1 MPWVAEGGFTWG
13 SGQVHELNKFGTLKF
28 AGLEK
33 IMPDIKRQL
42 VMAAWG
48 KYKKESGAVLTF
60 WNDEQRGD
68 RKFEAEVVIPLRD
81 KCTEWGK
88 LVKAD
93 MDAATVEML
102 FKEAVPVWNEFQF
115 VVDDLRTQYLQK
127 QLLSE

>member
-1 MPWVAEGGFTWG
+1 M
-13 SGQVHELNKFGTLKF
+13 
-28 AGLEK
+28 
-33 IMPDIKRQL
+33 
-42 VMAAWG
+42 
-48 KYKKESGAVLTF
+48 
-60 WNDEQRGD
+60 
-68 RKFEAEVVIPLRD
+68 IPLRD